1 MQNDNPFPHSLANKR
16 YYTFDWFLKEKFG
29 QKCFKIPLDAGFT
42 CPNRDGSKGTGGC
55 TFCSAKGSGDCTPGP
70 LATIQ
75 EQFAAGKET
84 LHRKWPEAKYIA
96 YFQAFT
102 NTYAPLSKLQKLYE
116 TALAQEGVVGLSIA
130 TRADCLPDDIV
141 RYLHT
146 LSRQTFLMVELGLQ
160 TIHDATAKRVNRGH
174 TYQEFL
180 EGYQKLEG
188 IPRCIHLINGLPGES
203 ADMMQQSAREIAALK
218 PDFLKIHLLH
228 VLRGTRLAEEFEKG
242 RFDTL
247 SLAEYVKIVCD
258 QLEMLPAE
266 TVIGRITGD
275 GLKEDLIAPLW
286 SLKKFVVMNEIDKEL
301 VRRGSWQ
308 GKFYHNNDKG

>member
-1 MQNDNPFPHSLANKR
+1 MQQKNPFPHSFANKR

-29 QKCFKIPLDAGFT
+29 QKCFKIPLDAGLT

-55 TFCSAKGSGDCTPGP
+55 SFCSAKGSGDCTAGP
-70 LATIQ
+70 LASIE
-75 EQFAAGKET
+75 EQFATCKEK
-84 LHRKWPEAKYIA
+84 LHRKWPQAKYIA

-102 NTYAPLSKLQKLYE
+102 NTYAPLAKLQKLYE
-116 TALAQEGVVGLSIA
+116 TALAQEDVVGLAIA

-146 LSRQTFLMVELGLQ
+146 LNHQTFLTIELGLQ
-160 TIHDATAKRVNRGH
+160 TIHDATAHRVNRGH
-174 TYQEFL
+174 TYQKFL
-180 EGYQKLEG
+180 EGYHKLEG
-188 IPRCIHLINGLPGES
+188 IPRCIHLINGLPGEN
-203 ADMMQQSAREIAALK
+203 ADMMLQSAKAVASLK

-228 VLRGTRLAEEFEKG
+228 VLRGTRLAEEYEKG
-242 RFDTL
+242 VFNTL
-247 SLAEYVKIVCD
+247 ELNEYVKIVCE
-258 QLEMLPAE
+258 QLEILPAD

-301 VRRGSWQ
+301 VKRDSWQ
-308 GKFYHNNDKG
+308 GKFSEP